1 MRENKYLINTIQE
14 ITLQAYEI
22 GIYDYF
28 FNERNMSRTDIFL
41 IFVEWAKEFEETHE
55 NFDWMQGSFYDEVDD
70 FLECRFDSIKI
81 ADKVRDAF
89 PGGITKG
96 DYLSYEGGIYKITG
110 FTAGGIEVEEIV
122 PRPDN
127 AWRIVSLDYE
137 LAAKDGEVIKD
148 YEEIMDTGNGHDKE
162 LVRKIN
168 AAWNKNS
175 EAFREIL
182 CALYARD
189 IDEITDSDAF
199 RNPKWEDTTAYKVGF
214 ATDDWSHYNKMV
226 LGEMTKEWDKYAEN
240 YLMHIADD
248 GDLECI
254 LGFIR

>member
-1 MRENKYLINTIQE
+1 MITLITTIQE
-14 ITLQAYEI
+14 ITLQAYSA
-22 GIYDYF
+22 GIYNYF
-28 FNERNMSRTDIFL
+28 FDRNESRDEIFNR
-41 IFVEWAKEFEETHE
+41 FEGWGKEFEDIHK
-55 NFDWMQGSFYDEVDD
+55 DYKWDGDYYDEIDD
-70 FLECRFDSIKI
+70 FVERKFFESKLE
-81 ADKVRDAF
+81 VLF
-89 PGGITKG
+89 PDGIEIG
-96 DYLSYEGGIYKITG
+96 DHLSYEGGVYKITG
-110 FTAGGIEVEEIV
+110 FVPSGIEVEEIV

-127 AWRIVSLDYE
+127 AWCIVSLDYE

-148 YEEIMDTGNGHDKE
+148 YEEIMDTTNGHDKE

-199 RNPKWEDTTAYKVGF
+199 RNPKWEDTIAYKVSRAPIGL
-214 ATDDWSHYNKMV
+214 TDNDWTLYNEMV
-226 LGEMTKEWDKYAEN
+226 LGEMTRDWDKYAEN

-254 LGFIR
+254 LSFLRLS